1 MMRDMRLHMRIGQ
14 LEGELEAIRKHI
26 GLSSNEDNEEEE
38 DEENV
43 GDDSDEAD
51 DEDE

>member
-1 MMRDMRLHMRIGQ
+1 MGDIPLHKRV
-14 LEGELEAIRKHI
+14 EELEEELVAIRKHI
-26 GLSSNEDNEEEE
+26 GLPNNGDDEEEE